1 MTEAPD
7 DAPEGSVVPRLK
19 NGRPQIWLPDHS
31 KLVSYTRTS
40 NFAKTLEDGG
50 SLTDWKLARMAT
62 GIARRPDLQAGL
74 ERYWDTDRTS
84 GGMVQEL
91 TRESRDE
98 FIESCLDA
106 GGANDASRWG
116 TSLHGLT
123 ELWDEEQYEIP
134 GIDPRLADGLEA
146 YKRLLDE
153 SGMIPLAI
161 EGFVVQDDLKCA
173 GSYDRLYLL
182 PDGRI
187 VVGDIKT
194 APLIHQ
200 PSRFTAPM
208 IQMAV
213 YAHSMHYDPRD
224 GSRHPLVYADS
235 DIVTTVDQ
243 TLAVVVQISRDRTV
257 DQLLWADL
265 DRGWSLAA
273 HAAQTRA
280 SRSNKPYMQLPP
292 ADPFMDFEL
301 PF

>member
-1 MTEAPD
+1 MTEAPED
-7 DAPEGSVVPRLK
+7 TGPEGSAVPRLK

-62 GIARRPDLQAGL
+62 GIARDPGVLSHLDGRLYPS
-74 ERYWDTDRTS
+74 S
-84 GGMVQEL
+84 GQYEVRQPH
-91 TRESRDE
+91 RDE
-98 FIESCLDA
+98 FIAACLEA
-106 GGANDASRWG
+106 GGANDAARWG
-116 TSLHGLT
+116 TALHGLT
-123 ELWDEEQYEIP
+123 ELWDEERYEIP
-134 GIDPRLADGLEA
+134 GIDPDLADGLAA

-194 APLIHQ
+194 APAIHQ

-243 TLAVVVQISRDRTV
+243 SLGVVVQISRDRTL

-265 DRGWSLAA
+265 NRGWSLAA

-280 SRSNKPYMQLPP
+280 SRSNKPYTQLPP
-292 ADPFMDFEL
+292 ADPFADFPP